1 MLGASGTCGTDTA
14 DAMLIE
20 DDCGLEMTCW
30 VDGGTSALWDPDD
43 TCAGVAN
50 LRRPT
55 DCPCGESASNPSSYL
70 TTSRCQRR
78 QFKKS
83 SVRRWCRWGGPDISS
98 AGQGALCV
106 FGVGHQNMRRKNGSS
121 PASALR

>member
-1 MLGASGTCGTDTA
+1 
-14 DAMLIE
+14 MLIE

-55 DCPCGESASNPSSYL
+55 DCPCGESASNPCTL
-70 TTSRCQRR
+70 TMGFTSLPPNTDHCGKCVVVKYEDD
-78 QFKKS
+78 FGEEAMLHG
-83 SVRRWCRWGGPDISS
+83 VIIGGEVTY
-98 AGQGALCV
+98 GW
-106 FGVGHQNMRRKNGSS
+106 NYR
-121 PASALR
+121 